1 MTKYWKRQ
9 TYPIL
14 RRLPWPCS
22 CKHCEPLVVTHLAI
36 MTFLVILRR
45 ARWDTSRRFCLP
57 KDHKKKR
64 KMCLE
69 VIVFGYGSRYPG
81 FDYQHVQI
89 IWEAVGLE
97 RSSKQTLQNESGTS
111 DDEGVGESG
120 ILTQLKIARQEAI
133 VQQLSAGMTEEQLE
147 EEKEM
152 EKQQLEAILQLLRQ
166 QEEKFQVG
174 SMEELQDQLR
184 LYRK

>member
-1 MTKYWKRQ
+1 MH
-9 TYPIL
+9 
-14 RRLPWPCS
+14 S
-22 CKHCEPLVVTHLAI
+22 E
-36 MTFLVILRR
+36 
-45 ARWDTSRRFCLP
+45 
-57 KDHKKKR
+57 
-64 KMCLE
+64 MCLE
-69 VIVFGYGSRYPG
+69 VIVFGYGSRDPG

-97 RSSKQTLQNESGTS
+97 RVRFSLGWINEELLEYSSSGSELPLVCDIIRPFKLFNFQSSKQTLQNESGTS